1 MMTKTHHCAHS
12 LLPPV
17 KSCTHDLRPKRHTY
31 DLPRC
36 NSEVCK
42 SHLYPVTSF
51 GICNLYGICVFIFY
65 ILLPLSYL
73 NCTCTFVT
81 CLLNINQSINQSSA
95 SAVCTDLEITLVGVE
110 DVGGGLVKSTHRID
124 DDRING
130 RLYVELFGVVVDH
143 NALLRSVLRTTTG
156 ISIIL
161 IVEPK
166 CTLAACCPLL
176 SHGEAAHGK
185 DVTLHFMQDAAMT
198 HNGRYTV
205 YTSEMS
211 NRSSVRETSSA
222 LFHPDCLRGLLP
234 APFLLSLPVFVFSF
248 SLFFVSVPCA
258 RLSWP
263 YRQLLSARNFI
274 YRIVSYRIVSYRMT

>member
-1 MMTKTHHCAHS
+1 
-12 LLPPV
+12 
-17 KSCTHDLRPKRHTY
+17 
-31 DLPRC
+31 
-36 NSEVCK
+36 
-42 SHLYPVTSF
+42 
-51 GICNLYGICVFIFY
+51 
-65 ILLPLSYL
+65 
-73 NCTCTFVT
+73 
-81 CLLNINQSINQSSA
+81 
-95 SAVCTDLEITLVGVE
+95 
-110 DVGGGLVKSTHRID
+110 VGGGLVKSTHRID

-130 RLYVELFGVVVDH
+130 RLYVELFGVVGDH

-222 LFHPDCLRGLLP
+222 IFHPDCLRGLLP

-274 YRIVSYRIVSYRMT
+274 YRIVSYRIVSYDVINSRFDVLSGGRWILKSKGELGRLGQFLSEDRSQNLPACQGSPQQCAHSVPDFIQIGSLSAEL